1 MAYKHLDKYLKDK
14 GLQVKDTKS
23 ALKTKNKDKV
33 DKDFKQ
39 ADINEIVLQMAKDL
53 GYI

>member
-1 MAYKHLDKYLKDK
+1 MSYKHLDKYIKDK
-14 GLQVKDTKS
+14 GLQVKDKS
-23 ALKTKNKDKV
+23 ALNTKNKDKT

-39 ADINEIVLQMAKDL
+39 VDINDIVLQMAKDL

>member
-1 MAYKHLDKYLKDK
+1 MPYKHLDKYLKDK
-14 GLQVKDTKS
+14 GLQVKDKS
-23 ALKTKNKDKV
+23 ALKTKNKDKA

-39 ADINEIVLQMAKDL
+39 VDINDIVLQMAKDL